1 MRIISGSHKSRRINP
16 PKNLP
21 VRPTTDLAKESLFN
35 ILANYFD
42 LEDLDILDLF
52 AGTGNI
58 SFEFASRYA
67 NEITSIEIN
76 FKCINFIKSTALKM
90 GFANIKVIK
99 RNVFDFLKK
108 TNKTYDI
115 IFADPPYDLEDIEK
129 IPELVFENNLLNK
142 NGWLIVE
149 HSKSTKFDDH
159 PNLLQRRNYSKVNF
173 SVFCNKSEKQM

>member
-1 MRIISGSHKSRRINP
+1 VRIISGSHKSRRINP

-42 LEDLDILDLF
+42 LEGLSVLDLF

-58 SFEFASRYA
+58 SYEFASRYT
-67 NEITSIEIN
+67 NEITAVDLN
-76 FKCINFIKSTALKM
+76 FKCASFIKSTALQM
-90 GFANIKVIK
+90 GFTNIKVIR

-115 IFADPPYDLEDIEK
+115 IFADPPYDLDGIEK
-129 IPELVFENNLLNK
+129 IPQLVFDNNLLNK
-142 NGWLIVE
+142 DGWLIIE
-149 HSKSTKFDDH
+149 HSKETKLDNH
-159 PNLLQRRNYSKVNF
+159 PNFFQIRKYSKVNF
-173 SVFCNKSEKQM
+173 SILTNET